1 MAGVAPKVSVEV
13 CEEGELIRLTVS
25 DNGPGIPPETVYK
38 ILNLNISLRK
48 GPPTARR
55 PEALRA
61 GNALKTVAAG
71 WKPKKRRE
79 KSIWECSDNGFTPL
93 GGWLRTSWTEV

>member
-38 ILNLNISLRK
+38 ILNLNI
-48 GPPTARR
+48 
-55 PEALRA
+55 
-61 GNALKTVAAG
+61 
-71 WKPKKRRE
+71 
-79 KSIWECSDNGFTPL
+79 
-93 GGWLRTSWTEV
+93 RTSEKAAYRSATRGAQGRQRPQDGRGRLEA

>member
-38 ILNLNISLRK
+38 ILNLKIRTS
-48 GPPTARR
+48 
-55 PEALRA
+55 E
-61 GNALKTVAAG
+61 TVAAG
-71 WKPKKRRE
+71 WKLMKRRE